1 MILWRREREAGI
13 QAFSLLPTNLLPE
26 KEHVVHFN
34 GEGNV
39 ADLGNAQST
48 SEIRD
53 HLSSIA
59 DANCYMP
66 TEDQSTTR
74 STTVHVPGFGDVHK
88 STLISKLNSFPGGS
102 LTWDRLSRVKYGKHQ
117 PGSNDRE
124 SPDQVG
130 LFDDVAIY
138 IKDKG
143 MAPRWQVGRVQRIR
157 NKGKGTIEYRKPVS
171 LKDPKHSKVVVS
183 LVKYQQDGDSYL
195 YPRDTPL
202 VEYLLE
208 NVIMQVHL
216 EGDSDGRFHLD
227 ASDHIQLQEF
237 LSHTEGK
244 QFSSR
249 SKSLRRSQTR
259 HQAEAVQGE
268 GEVLLEIQPVE
279 DNSGRPK
286 RKRWL
291 KTYEFY

>member
-1 MILWRREREAGI
+1 M
-13 QAFSLLPTNLLPE
+13 
-26 KEHVVHFN
+26 
-34 GEGNV
+34 
-39 ADLGNAQST
+39 
-48 SEIRD
+48 
-53 HLSSIA
+53 
-59 DANCYMP
+59 
-66 TEDQSTTR
+66 
-74 STTVHVPGFGDVHK
+74 
-88 STLISKLNSFPGGS
+88 
-102 LTWDRLSRVKYGKHQ
+102 
-117 PGSNDRE
+117 
-124 SPDQVG
+124 
-130 LFDDVAIY
+130 
-138 IKDKG
+138 
-143 MAPRWQVGRVQRIR
+143 
-157 NKGKGTIEYRKPVS
+157 
-171 LKDPKHSKVVVS
+171 
-183 LVKYQQDGDSYL
+183 

-259 HQAEAVQGE
+259 HQAEAAVQGE